1 MSLAIRAMLAGIC
14 CLLPLARFAHAADR
28 AETAMP
34 HVGAVRADAPSAAP
48 RSAHGGEVRLAG
60 PYWLELVANRSALTV
75 YVTDRAGK
83 PVDAAGGK
91 GKAGLHT
98 DGKATQVELRPAGGN
113 RLEGKGRLS
122 LKPTTVVFVTVDLR
136 GQKPHRTVFRPL
148 AASRAGGSR

>member
-1 MSLAIRAMLAGIC
+1 MLAIGTLLAGLV
-14 CLLPLARFAHAADR
+14 CLLPIARFARAADR

-34 HVGAVRADAPSAAP
+34 HAAAVQANPLSEAP
-48 RSAHGGEVRLAG
+48 RPNHGGDVRLAG

-75 YVTDRAGK
+75 YVTDRAGNA
-83 PVDAAGGK
+83 VDAAGGK

-148 AASRAGGSR
+148 ATSHAAGSR